1 MNLIGIF
8 FQIADDYLNLQ
19 SDAVCSVSAQSAC
32 TTLISR
38 RNITVQAEQR
48 VLRGSHRREIQFS
61 YRAFYPDGYLK
72 PANAQFV
79 SFFLSLD
86 SQIVVLIYFA
96 WADVLRQRPTDD
108 SIKAYAVSYMNDKTR
123 SFEYTREVLKRLE
136 KQARDEIERL
146 GGNVGLSKFLDK
158 MSVPDPEIPGTASTS
173 ASEEVVSP

>member
-1 MNLIGIF
+1 VNLIGIF

-19 SDAVCSVSAQSAC
+19 SDAVSSVSAQAAC
-32 TTLISR
+32 TRLTLPIR
-38 RNITVQAEQR
+38 EKVQTKQGL
-48 VLRGSHRREIQFS
+48 LRGPDRREIQFPDCTL
-61 YRAFYPDGYLK
+61 YPDGYVK

-79 SFFLSLD
+79 SFFLTLNI
-86 SQIVVLIYFA
+86 QLVVLIFFA

-158 MSVPDPEIPGTASTS
+158 MSVPDPEIPGTASAS
-173 ASEEVVSP
+173 ASGEVVSP